1 MRNSRIEQTYKLR
14 SRRGFLMADTTS
26 GLEDEKQ
33 SWSLIPASMMA
44 APIPSAE
51 TLVRLDD
58 LKPSIR
64 VIMEHFYPA
73 SEGAFHQVLLVAE
86 TSRASNS
93 KSTPSQIFSL
103 RSAFRFR

>member
-1 MRNSRIEQTYKLR
+1 MRNSRIEQAHKLR

-33 SWSLIPASMMA
+33 SWSLIPASMLA
-44 APIPSAE
+44 APIPAAE
-51 TLVRLDD
+51 TLVRLDG

-73 SEGAFHQVLLVAE
+73 SEGAFHQVVFLIAE
-86 TSRASNS
+86 TSRAGSVA
-93 KSTPSQIFSL
+93 I
-103 RSAFRFR
+103 